1 MIAANGGYL
10 PLLLER
16 LSRDHAR
23 IAGVVKQLEMLA
35 DDLDTAPDWDGI
47 SELLDFLEYYADKV
61 HHPLED
67 RVFDH
72 LVNKGL
78 TPTERHLVFRN
89 LGQHEEITGMTETL
103 ARTAAQALE
112 GMVIDVP
119 EFQEALA
126 AYISLQMRHLR
137 FEENQL
143 FPLLDHGLDNSD
155 WNALTRVIDPPEQ
168 DAPLPAG
175 DLPAGVEG
183 DATDTH
189 KEES

>member
-1 MIAANGGYL
+1 MIAADPGYL

-23 IAGVVKQLEMLA
+23 IAGTVKRLA
-35 DDLDTAPDWDGI
+35 EIEDSLDESSDWSEIADLIGF
-47 SELLDFLEYYADKV
+47 LDYYADTV

-78 TPTERHLVFRN
+78 TPTERHLVFKN
-89 LGQHEEITGMTETL
+89 LGQHEEITAMTEEL
-103 ARTAAQALE
+103 ARIADGAVQGRT
-112 GMVIDVP
+112 VDVQ

-126 AYISLQMRHLR
+126 AYIALQRRHMR

-143 FPLLDHGLDNSD
+143 FPLLEQGLDNSD
-155 WNALTRVIDPPEQ
+155 WNALTVVFDQPEQ
-168 DAPLPAG
+168 DGP
-175 DLPAGVEG
+175 
-183 DATDTH
+183 
-189 KEES
+189 

>member
-1 MIAANGGYL
+1 VITANGGYL

-23 IAGVVKQLEMLA
+23 IVGVVRQLEVLA
-35 DDLDTAPDWDGI
+35 DDLDMAPDWDGI
-47 SELLDFLEYYADKV
+47 YELLEFLEYYADKV

-89 LGQHEEITGMTETL
+89 LGQHTEITGMTETL

-126 AYISLQMRHLR
+126 AYVSLQMRHLR

-143 FPLLDHGLDNSD
+143 FPLLDHGLDNND

-168 DAPLPAG
+168 DAPIP
-175 DLPAGVEG
+175 EG
-183 DATDTH
+183 GGRDEMDTE

>member
-1 MIAANGGYL
+1 VIAASGGVL

-23 IAGVVKQLEMLA
+23 IASVVRQLALLA
-35 DDLDTAPDWDGI
+35 DDLDAAPDWAGI
-47 SELLDFLEYYADKV
+47 AECLAFLDYYADKV

-78 TPTERHLVFRN
+78 TPTERHLVFKN
-89 LGQHEEITGMTETL
+89 LGQHEEITTMTETL
-103 ARTAAQALE
+103 ARTAQDAVE
-112 GMVIDVP
+112 GVVIDVP

-126 AYISLQMRHLR
+126 AYISLQRRHMR
-137 FEENQL
+137 FEEHQL
-143 FPLLDHGLDNSD
+143 FPLLDQGLENSD
-155 WNALTRVIDPPEQ
+155 WNALTEIV
-168 DAPLPAG
+168 
-175 DLPAGVEG
+175 DLPEREVPSRAGEMPSESMAEA
-183 DATDTH
+183 DRQ

>member
-1 MIAANGGYL
+1 MIAANGAYL

-23 IAGVVKQLEMLA
+23 IAGVIKQLEFLA
-35 DDLDTAPDWDGI
+35 DDLDTTPDWDGI

-78 TPTERHLVFRN
+78 TPTERHLVFKN

-103 ARTAAQALE
+103 ARTAAQAVE
-112 GMVIDVP
+112 GVVIDVP

-155 WNALTRVIDPPEQ
+155 WNVLTRVIDPPEQ
-168 DAPLPAG
+168 DAPFPAG
-175 DLPAGVEG
+175 GEG
-183 DATDTH
+183 DEADTQ